1 MMPTIKTPRLGRI
14 SLIQI
19 IAMLLLS
26 GVSLVVLGW
35 VSAYSVLLGGLI
47 SIIPN
52 AYFAAKVFSQT
63 GARAMESIV
72 RNAYLGEFIKLA
84 LMGAGFA
91 LVFVAVKPL
100 HAPAV
105 FAGFVVVHIVWLVC
119 LIRLQPKL

>member
-1 MMPTIKTPRLGRI
+1 MPTISTPPLGKI

-19 IAMLLLS
+19 AAMLLLS
-26 GVSLVVLGW
+26 GASLVVLDK

-63 GARAMESIV
+63 GARAMESVV

-84 LMGAGFA
+84 LMGAGFS
-91 LVFVAVKPL
+91 LVFVLVKPL
-100 HAPAV
+100 HAPGV
-105 FAGFVVVHIVWLVC
+105 FAGFVFVHFVWLVS
-119 LIRLQPKL
+119 LIRLQTRF

>member
-1 MMPTIKTPRLGRI
+1 MPTISTPPIGKI
-14 SLIQI
+14 SMIQVA
-19 IAMLLLS
+19 AMLLLS
-26 GVSLVVLGW
+26 GISLVVLGK

-63 GARAMESIV
+63 GARAMEKVV

-91 LVFVAVKPL
+91 LVFVLVKPL
-100 HAPAV
+100 HAPGV
-105 FAGFVVVHIVWLVC
+105 FAGFVLVHIVWLVC
-119 LIRLQPKL
+119 LVRLQPKL